1 MSLEWVVFVLLV
13 VAGSGRAQSEVS
25 GCPTP
30 NGFFADAQ
38 QCDKYYH
45 CLDDVLT
52 EKVCPDGM
60 AFNDLNP
67 KVEKCDFLFQVN
79 CDERPDLQKARPS
92 ENCPRQNGYF
102 PHPEPTNCH
111 QFYYCTGGQSSQL
124 TCPEGLSFSV
134 NSGTCVWPD
143 QAGRSN
149 CVSEKLL
156 NFTCPSLPP
165 SSTEVHPRFADPEDC
180 QYFYV
185 CINGKEPRRNGC
197 AFGQVFNNLTK
208 TCDAPKDVPECK
220 DYYTEYFD
228 NYFSTLNP
236 EQGGR
241 VSTDVI
247 AAAIASG
254 YPVPKHRN
262 RVRVQLGQATQAPQA
277 AEGDAPSRRPVVE
290 EATRKPPRPSGGG
303 GPAEAFVAGEGRGR
317 RPQRPP
323 RHPSPTPTT
332 TTTTTTTTKTTR
344 TTRQRATPR
353 RPPPTPSPRS
363 RPRSPGTPSRFSPG
377 TEWARE
383 AAGGL
388 GHTQSRKGTL
398 LEICLCFFFSSF
410 LSSISL
416 CFLYLDLS
424 LLPFS
429 VLQAILPSVS
439 FSCPSSLPSSLPLF
453 LPPSLPPSL
462 PSSLPSSHFLLLTPS
477 SFPISFLRRNREEK
491 IKRKFECMMSVE
503 SASECVHTT

>member
-1 MSLEWVVFVLLV
+1 MSLEWAVFVLLV
-13 VAGSGRAQSEVS
+13 VAGSVRAQSVASE
-25 GCPTP
+25 CPTP
-30 NGFFADAQ
+30 NGFFADSE

-79 CDERPDLQKARPS
+79 CEGRPRLQNAKPS
-92 ENCPRQNGYF
+92 ENCPRQNGYY

-156 NFTCPSLPP
+156 NFTCPALPP
-165 SSTEVHPRFADPEDC
+165 SSTEVHPRFADPDDC

-197 AFGQVFNNLTK
+197 AFGQVFNNMTK

-254 YPVPKHRN
+254 YPVPRHRN
-262 RVRVQLGQATQAPQA
+262 RVHVQPSQAGQ
-277 AEGDAPSRRPVVE
+277 GDAPSRPAAEEEPEAPRRPVAPV
-290 EATRKPPRPSGGG
+290 RRRRPGGG
-303 GPAEAFVAGEGRGR
+303 VRRRGR
-317 RPQRPP
+317 P
-323 RHPSPTPTT
+323 RTT
-332 TTTTTTTTKTTR
+332 TTTTTTT
-344 TTRQRATPR
+344 PE
-353 RPPPTPSPRS
+353 PDYYYYYDDYYNDENYP
-363 RPRSPGTPSRFSPG
+363 
-377 TEWARE
+377 EE
-383 AAGGL
+383 AAPD
-388 GHTQSRKGTL
+388 TEPAK
-398 LEICLCFFFSSF
+398 
-410 LSSISL
+410 
-416 CFLYLDLS
+416 
-424 LLPFS
+424 
-429 VLQAILPSVS
+429 
-439 FSCPSSLPSSLPLF
+439 
-453 LPPSLPPSL
+453 PPSATRNTLPILS
-462 PSSLPSSHFLLLTPS
+462 
-477 SFPISFLRRNREEK
+477 RN
-491 IKRKFECMMSVE
+491 
-503 SASECVHTT
+503 

>member
-1 MSLEWVVFVLLV
+1 MGLEWAVFVLLV
-13 VAGSGRAQSEVS
+13 VAGSGRAQSVASE
-25 GCPTP
+25 CPTP
-30 NGFFADAQ
+30 NGFFADAE

-45 CLDDVLT
+45 CLDNVLT

-79 CDERPDLQKARPS
+79 CEGRPKLQNAKPS

-102 PHPEPTNCH
+102 PHPESTNCH

-134 NSGTCVWPD
+134 KSGTCVWPD

-156 NFTCPSLPP
+156 NFTCPALPP
-165 SSTEVHPRFADPEDC
+165 SSTEVHPRFADPDDC

-228 NYFSTLNP
+228 NYFSTLNA

-254 YPVPKHRN
+254 YPVPRHRN
-262 RVRVQLGQATQAPQA
+262 RVHVQPGQATQ
-277 AEGDAPSRRPVVE
+277 GDAPLRLAVEEEEGPEAPRRP
-290 EATRKPPRPSGGG
+290 ATPVRRRRPGGG
-303 GPAEAFVAGEGRGR
+303 VRRRGR
-317 RPQRPP
+317 P
-323 RHPSPTPTT
+323 RTT
-332 TTTTTTTTKTTR
+332 TTTTTTT
-344 TTRQRATPR
+344 PE
-353 RPPPTPSPRS
+353 PDYYYYYDDDYYNDENYP
-363 RPRSPGTPSRFSPG
+363 
-377 TEWARE
+377 EE
-383 AAGGL
+383 AAPD
-388 GHTQSRKGTL
+388 TA
-398 LEICLCFFFSSF
+398 
-410 LSSISL
+410 
-416 CFLYLDLS
+416 
-424 LLPFS
+424 P
-429 VLQAILPSVS
+429 ANPPSVTRNT
-439 FSCPSSLPSSLPLF
+439 LPILS
-453 LPPSLPPSL
+453 
-462 PSSLPSSHFLLLTPS
+462 
-477 SFPISFLRRNREEK
+477 RN
-491 IKRKFECMMSVE
+491 
-503 SASECVHTT
+503 

>member
-277 AEGDAPSRRPVVE
+277 AEGDAPSRRP
-290 EATRKPPRPSGGG
+290 
-303 GPAEAFVAGEGRGR
+303 
-317 RPQRPP
+317 
-323 RHPSPTPTT
+323 
-332 TTTTTTTTKTTR
+332 
-344 TTRQRATPR
+344 RATPR